1 MNSRNRLFP
10 YLAVALLATAGL
22 GMAQDVTQDQVHPWR
37 NATDSDQSAAQ
48 QQNQYPVQNA
58 PAPTGPGGYS
68 QAPYPAQNG
77 PGNYN
82 QAPYPPQGYPPQN
95 YPPQN
100 YPPYPGAQQ
109 AQANQAPPPPIPA
122 HLTLKPGTFVT
133 VRINQWL
140 SSDKNKTGDAFSAS
154 LAQPVIVDG
163 VVVAE
168 AGQTIG
174 GKVTEA
180 QKAGRVEGTSRLGV
194 TLTDLT
200 LSDGQTLPIQSQMI
214 SQNGPTSVGRDVGAV
229 AGTTALGAA
238 AGAIADAGRGAA
250 IGAGA
255 GAAVGILGVLLTRG
269 RPTLIYPET
278 VMTFRVQAP
287 VEIATDHAPQAF
299 RYVDD
304 RDYGPAHGQGPPR
317 PAYGAYGAPA
327 PGPYPGAYPPAY
339 GYAAPAPYYG
349 YPYPYYGYGYGYPYY
364 GGVYLGFGRGFYGG
378 YGRGFRR

>member
-1 MNSRNRLFP
+1 
-10 YLAVALLATAGL
+10 
-22 GMAQDVTQDQVHPWR
+22 MAQDVPQDQVHPWR
-37 NATDSDQSAAQ
+37 SATDSDQSAPQAAAVQDQ
-48 QQNQYPVQNA
+48 QQNQYPVQNG
-58 PAPTGPGGYS
+58 PAQNGPGAYS
-68 QAPYPAQNG
+68 QAPYPPQNG

-95 YPPQN
+95 NPPQN
-100 YPPYPGAQQ
+100 YPPYPGPQ
-109 AQANQAPPPPIPA
+109 AQANQVPPPPIPA

-140 SSDKNKTGDAFSAS
+140 SSDKNKVGDAFSAS

-180 QKAGRVEGTSRLGV
+180 QKAGRVEGTSRLAV

-200 LSDGQTLPIQSQMI
+200 LADGQTLPIQSQMI

-255 GAAVGILGVLLTRG
+255 GAAAGILGVLLTRG
-269 RPTLIYPET
+269 RPTLIYPES
-278 VMTFRVQAP
+278 VMTFRIQAP
-287 VEIATDHAPQAF
+287 VEIATDHSPQAF

-304 RDYGPAHGQGPPR
+304 RDYGPARGQGPPAGR
-317 PAYGAYGAPA
+317 PAYGAYGAPG
-327 PGPYPGAYPPAY
+327 PGAYPGAYPPAY

-349 YPYPYYGYGYGYPYY
+349 YPYPYYGYGFGYPYAYGDVCGTYSYTYDPYSCY
-364 GGVYLGFGRGFYGG
+364 GGAGCCG
-378 YGRGFRR
+378 YGYGY